1 MGGGGRWVR
10 LAWGIGHGVV
20 PRYLAHT
27 VFVHSEHAPGPAE
40 ARLHLVCNEKDAVLV
55 TEAAKL
61 TQVARRVGV
70 VATLAL
76 DGLKENGASVLRARL
91 LL

>member
-1 MGGGGRWVR
+1 M
-10 LAWGIGHGVV
+10 AWGIGHGVF
-20 PRYLAHT
+20 PRYLTRT
-27 VFVHSEHAPGPAE
+27 VFVDGEHAPGPAE
-40 ARLHLVCNEKDAVLV
+40 ARLHLVCDEKDAVLV

-70 VATLAL
+70 VAALAL
-76 DGLKENGASVLRARL
+76 DGFQENGASVLRARL